1 MIDQSDEGWVVSSS
15 EQPLIKTKWPCKLI
29 QIVSNIVEVPGS
41 NTPFAL
47 RRAWLFI
54 GSFQHPP
61 NIDAVLFFLNEIYPL
76 LGGHLGDAKFYINR
90 PQSPSGDR
98 RVGN

>member
-1 MIDQSDEGWVVSSS
+1 MSPQKPSMELCHRSIEVFFRFKGSQADTQFLS
-15 EQPLIKTKWPCKLI
+15 E
-29 QIVSNIVEVPGS
+29 NVPGS

-47 RRAWLFI
+47 RRAWLLI

-61 NIDAVLFFLNEIYPL
+61 IIDAVLFFLNEIYPL

-90 PQSPSGDR
+90 PQSASGDR